1 VSDLVS
7 KGALLRWLE
16 NRYLQ
21 RFFQGSGMEIG
32 ALWRRFPL
40 PRKARVWYV
49 DRLGRDALA
58 GHYPDLQGRILP
70 PDLLADATQL
80 PVRPNSLDFLIASHV
95 IEHLPFPLM
104 ALRSWYEALA
114 PGGVLLLKVPDKRY
128 TFDVH
133 RPRTSL
139 AHLVDEH
146 HDPERFDV
154 RAHYADW
161 VAGGG
166 HPPFTA
172 AFEQA
177 VQGLMD
183 EEYSIHFHVWI
194 DEDVRD
200 MINFT
205 QQSLRMDWA
214 PVVFWGAHF
223 YRKET
228 TVLLRK
234 RLPIAKYE
242 SGG

>member
-1 VSDLVS
+1 MT
-7 KGALLRWLE
+7 KGALLRWVE
-16 NRYLQ
+16 NRYL
-21 RFFQGSGMEIG
+21 RRYLHGSGIEIG
-32 ALWRRFPL
+32 ALWRRFHL
-40 PRKARVWYV
+40 PRKVRVWYV
-49 DRLGRDALA
+49 DRLNRNDLQR
-58 GHYPDLQGRILP
+58 HYPDLKDSIVS

-95 IEHLPFPLM
+95 LEHLPFPLM

-133 RPRTSL
+133 RSRTPL

-146 HDPERFDV
+146 HNPDKFDN

-166 HPPFTA
+166 HTA
-172 AFEQA
+172 LMPGFKQA
-177 VQGLMD
+177 VQDLMD
-183 EEYSIHFHVWI
+183 QDYSIHFHVWI

-200 MINFT
+200 IIDFT
-205 QQSLRMDWA
+205 RQSMRMEWDT
-214 PVVFWGAHF
+214 VVFWGAHF

-228 TVLLRK
+228 TVLLVRK
-234 RLPIAKYE
+234 
-242 SGG
+242 